1 VNRAVRGDDAGVT
14 LVELILTVAIM
25 GIAIVTIVGGAMT
38 SILDSDYNHKQADAA
53 NVLQAYADSVAA
65 LVYQPCSAAY
75 APAYTPPTGYT
86 VAIAGTEYWDTATS
100 AFISTCPASD
110 YGLERLTLQVSST
123 DSRANETLQ
132 VEKRIAVTGQT
143 P

>member
-1 VNRAVRGDDAGVT
+1 
-14 LVELILTVAIM
+14 VELILTVAIM

-38 SILDSDYNHKQADAA
+38 SILDSDYNHKQADAS
-53 NVLQAYADSVAA
+53 NILRAYADSVAA
-65 LVYQPCSAAY
+65 MAYQPCLASY
-75 APAYTPPTGYT
+75 SPAYSPPTGYS
-86 VAIAGTEYWDTATS
+86 VSIISTEYWDTTTN
-100 AFISTCPASD
+100 AFISSASLGSCPTAD
-110 YGLERLTLQVSST
+110 FGFERLTLQVTST

>member
-1 VNRAVRGDDAGVT
+1 M
-14 LVELILTVAIM
+14 ELILTVAIM

-53 NVLQAYADSVAA
+53 NILQAYADSVAA
-65 LVYQPCSAAY
+65 VAYQPCAAAY
-75 APAYTPPTGYT
+75 SAPYAPPTGYS
-86 VAIAGTEYWDTATS
+86 VGIVSTEYWDTATS
-100 AFISTCPASD
+100 AFIATCPATD
-110 YGLERLTLQVSST
+110 YGLERLTLQVTST
-123 DSRANETLQ
+123 DSRASEVLQ

>member
-1 VNRAVRGDDAGVT
+1 MKRPARGDAGVT

-65 LVYQPCSAAY
+65 MAYQPCLASY
-75 APAYTPPTGYT
+75 SPAYTPPTGYS
-86 VAIAGTEYWDTATS
+86 VSILGTEYWDSTNS
-100 AFISTCPASD
+100 MFISTCPGAGD
-110 YGLERLTLQVSST
+110 YGLERLTLQVTST
-123 DSRANETLQ
+123 DSRASEVLQ
-132 VEKRIAVTGQT
+132 VEKRIAVAGQT

>member
-1 VNRAVRGDDAGVT
+1 MWAARGDDEGVT

-25 GIAIVTIVGGAMT
+25 GIAVVTIVGGAMT

-53 NVLQAYADSVAA
+53 NILQAYADSVAA
-65 LVYQPCSAAY
+65 LAYQPCSASY

-86 VAIAGTEYWDTATS
+86 VGIVGTEYWDTVTS
-100 AFISTCPASD
+100 AFIATCPAAD
-110 YGLERLTLQVSST
+110 FGLERLTLQVASS
-123 DSRANETLQ
+123 DSRANEVLQ

>member
-1 VNRAVRGDDAGVT
+1 PGDDAGVT

-53 NVLQAYADSVAA
+53 NILQAYADSVAA
-65 LVYQPCSAAY
+65 VAYQPCSASYSPAY
-75 APAYTPPTGYT
+75 APPTGYS
-86 VAIAGTEYWDTATS
+86 VGIVSTEYWDTVTS
-100 AFISTCPASD
+100 AFISTCPAAD

-123 DSRANETLQ
+123 DSRATEVLQ